1 MTGGLSA
8 SAGMRLRGLLL
19 AQGRLRRFESN
30 SPAVGVRTRVTRGIR
45 KAAISP
51 GVQYPRDTEKMR

>member
-30 SPAVGVRTRVTRGIR
+30 SPEGYSE
-45 KAAISP
+45 AA
-51 GVQYPRDTEKMR
+51 KK